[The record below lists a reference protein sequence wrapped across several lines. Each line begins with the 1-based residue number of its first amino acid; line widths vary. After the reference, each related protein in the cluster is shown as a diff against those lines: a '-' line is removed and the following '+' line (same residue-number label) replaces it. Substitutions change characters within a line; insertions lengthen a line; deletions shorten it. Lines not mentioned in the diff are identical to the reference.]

1 MKEKP
6 MDTEKARLLE
16 LRKKIDELSY
26 QYYTLDKPTVTDYE
40 YDMMYREL
48 ENIEKAHP
56 DWVTPDSPTQRV
68 GSKISGGFEKYTHDR
83 PMLSLGDV
91 FSDDELREFDQRVR
105 DDLGGED
112 LEYVVELKIDGL
124 AVNLIYE
131 QGQFIRGVTR
141 GDGVVGED
149 ITNNVRTIRT
159 IPLHIASDSPH
170 IEIRGEVYMP
180 ITSFEALN
188 QQRRDDELE
197 PFANPRNAAA
207 GSLRQLDPR
216 ITAQRKLAF
225 FAYAL
230 GGNSGITIE
239 SQEEL
244 LQALAQFHFQVNPEY
259 RKFTN
264 IEDVIAFIHSWD
276 DRRDSLPYATDGM
289 VVKVNSFAQQ
299 ARLGNTVKIP
309 RWAIAYKFPPEQAR
323 TKVLDISVSLGR
335 TGVLTPAADL
345 EPVHLAG
352 TTVKRATLHNEDY
365 IKEKDIRIG
374 DTVVIQKAGEI
385 IPEVVRSLPEL
396 RDGSEKVFAMPT
408 TCPACG
414 SPVVRR
420 DGEAAWRCTN
430 PDCPAVIG
438 EKIAHFVSRD
448 AMNIDGLGDAIV
460 QQLLAQHLIH
470 DVADIYGLT
479 KEELVDL
486 EGFGDKSADN
496 LLKAIETSKSVGLAR
511 VLFALGIRFVGA
523 KAGRVLAESFGSVD
537 ALMKANADDLTAID
551 DIGPRIADSIV
562 AYFSDAKNQ
571 ALIEKLRAHGVD
583 MTAEKKTLINTTF
596 DGEIVVLTGKLQ
608 MFSRKEAEQAVEARG
623 GKCTSSVTKKT
634 TLVVVGADPGSKY
647 EKAKKLGTP
656 IISESE
662 FKEWLER

>member
-1 MKEKP
+1 MNDTAIKE
-6 MDTEKARLLE
+6 RLLE
-16 LRKKIDELSY
+16 LRKTLDELSY

-48 ENIEKAHP
+48 ETIEKAHP
-56 DWVTPDSPTQRV
+56 EWITPDSPTQRV
-68 GSKISGGFEKYTHDR
+68 GSKISGGFAKYTHDR

-91 FSDDELREFDQRVR
+91 FNDAELMEFDQRVR
-105 DDLGGED
+105 QDLGGEE

-131 QGQFIRGVTR
+131 HGQFIRGVTR
-141 GDGVVGED
+141 GDGRVGED

-159 IPLHIASDSPH
+159 IPLHIDNDSPH

-180 ITSFEALN
+180 IASFAQLN
-188 QQRRDDELE
+188 AQRRDDELE

-230 GGNSGITIE
+230 GGTVGIEIH

-244 LQALAQFHFQVNPEY
+244 LADLKAFHFQVNPEY
-259 RKFTN
+259 RTFKTMK
-264 IEDVIAFIHSWD
+264 DVIAFIHTWD
-276 DRRDSLPYATDGM
+276 ERRDTLPYATDGM

-299 ARLGNTVKIP
+299 TRLGNTVKIP
-309 RWAIAYKFPPEQAR
+309 RWAIAYKFPPEQAK
-323 TKVLDISVSLGR
+323 TKVLGISITLGR

-345 EPVHLAG
+345 EPVRLAG

-365 IKEKDIRIG
+365 IKEKDIRVG
-374 DTVVIQKAGEI
+374 DTVIIQKAGEI
-385 IPEVVRSLPEL
+385 IPEVVRPVIADRTGTE
-396 RDGSEKVFAMPT
+396 RVFAMPK
-408 TCPACG
+408 TCPCCG
-414 SPVVRR
+414 SPVVRLE
-420 DGEAAWRCTN
+420 GEAATRCTN
-430 PDCPAVIG
+430 PNCPAVIS

-460 QQLLAQHLIH
+460 QQLLQQQLIH
-470 DVADIYGLT
+470 DVSDIYGLT

-486 EGFGDKSADN
+486 EGFGEKSADN
-496 LLKAIETSKSVGLAR
+496 LLKAIEESKHVGLAR

-523 KAGRVLAESFGSVD
+523 KAGRILAECFGSMD
-537 ALMKANADDLTAID
+537 AVMKASIDELTAIGE
-551 DIGPRIADSIV
+551 IGPRIAESI
-562 AYFSDAKNQ
+562 ATYAGNPDNQ
-571 ALIEKLRAHGVD
+571 ALIQKLQSYGID
-583 MTAEKKTLINTTF
+583 MIAEKRQLINTAF

-608 MFSRKEAEQAVEARG
+608 TMTRKEAQQAIEDRG
-623 GKCTSSVTKKT
+623 GKCTSAVTKKT
-634 TLVVVGADPGSKY
+634 TLVVAGAEPGSKY
-647 EKAKKLGTP
+647 EKAQKLGTH
-656 IISESE
+656 IISEEE
-662 FKEWLER
+662 FRDWLERE

>member
-1 MKEKP
+1 

-105 DDLGGED
+105 SDLGGES

-207 GSLRQLDPR
+207 GSLRQLDTR
-216 ITAQRKLAF
+216 ITAQRKLAV

-230 GGNSGITIE
+230 GGNSGIEIK

-244 LQALAQFHFQVNPEY
+244 LQDLAQFHFQVNPEY
-259 RKFTN
+259 RKFTD
-264 IEDVIAFIHSWD
+264 IEDVITFIHSWD

-299 ARLGNTVKIP
+299 VRLGNTVKIP
-309 RWAIAYKFPPEQAR
+309 RWAIAYKFPPEQAK
-323 TKVLDISVSLGR
+323 TKVLGISVSLGR

-385 IPEVVRSLPEL
+385 IPEVVRSLPER
-396 RDGSEKVFAMPT
+396 RDGSETVFTMPT

-430 PDCPAVIG
+430 PDCSAVIG

-460 QQLLAQHLIH
+460 QQLLAQGLIH

-486 EGFGDKSADN
+486 EGFGEKSADN

-537 ALMKANADDLTAID
+537 ALMKASTEDLTAID

-562 AYFSDAKNQ
+562 AYFHDAKNQ

-656 IISESE
+656 IISEAE

>member
-1 MKEKP
+1 

-244 LQALAQFHFQVNPEY
+244 LQDLAQFHFQVNPEY

-309 RWAIAYKFPPEQAR
+309 RWAIAYKFQAER
-323 TKVLDISVSLGR
+323 ALTRLNMVTYQVGR
-335 TGVLTPAADL
+335 TGAVTPVANLD
-345 EPVHLAG
+345 PVQLSG
-352 TTVKRATLHNEDY
+352 TVVKRASLHNA
-365 IKEKDIRIG
+365 DIIEGLDLHIG
-374 DTVVIQKAGEI
+374 DMVYVEKGGEI
-385 IPEVVRSLPEL
+385 IPKITGVDTSVRFMI
-396 RDGSEKVFAMPT
+396 GEKVKFIT
-408 TCPACG
+408 HCPECG
-414 SPVVRR
+414 SKLIRYE
-420 DGEAAWRCTN
+420 GEAAHY
-430 PDCPAVIG
+430 CPNETACPPQIKG
-438 EKIAHFVSRD
+438 KIEHFISRK
-448 AMNIDGLGDAIV
+448 AMNIDGLGPETVDMFYR
-460 QQLLAQHLIH
+460 LGLIH
-470 DVADIYGLT
+470 DTADLYQLTTDDIRGL
-479 KEELVDL
+479 DRM
-486 EGFGDKSADN
+486 GDKSAEN
-496 LLKAIETSKSVGLAR
+496 IIKGIMQSKEVPFER
-511 VLFALGIRFVGA
+511 VIFALGIRFVGETVA
-523 KAGRVLAESFGSVD
+523 KKIAKSFKD
-537 ALMKANADDLTAID
+537 IEELENADLETLINIDEIGEKIARSILNYFANESNRKLVDRLKTAGLQLYRPEEDLSGHTDKLA
-551 DIGPRIADSIV
+551 GQSIV
-562 AYFSDAKNQ
+562 ISGVFTHHSRDEYKD
-571 ALIEKLRAHGVD
+571 LIEKH
-583 MTAEKKTLINTTF
+583 
-596 DGEIVVLTGKLQ
+596 
-608 MFSRKEAEQAVEARG
+608 G
-623 GKCTSSVTKKT
+623 GKNVGSISSKTSFILAGDNMGPAK
-634 TLVVVGADPGSKY
+634 L
-647 EKAKKLGTP
+647 EKASKLG
-656 IISESE
+656 IKIMNEEEFLKLIS
-662 FKEWLER
+662 

>member
-1 MKEKP
+1 
-6 MDTEKARLLE
+6 MDDTTMKARLLE
-16 LRKKIDELSY
+16 LRHTLDELSY

-48 ENIEKAHP
+48 ETIEKAHP
-56 DWVTPDSPTQRV
+56 EWITPDSPTQRV
-68 GSKISGGFEKYTHDR
+68 GSKISGGFAKYTHDR

-91 FSDDELREFDQRVR
+91 FNDAELMEFDQRVR
-105 DDLGGED
+105 QDLGGED

-131 QGQFIRGVTR
+131 HGQFIRGVTR
-141 GDGVVGED
+141 GDGRVGED

-159 IPLHIASDSPH
+159 IPLHIDSDSPH

-180 ITSFEALN
+180 IDSFARLN
-188 QQRRDDELE
+188 AQRCDDELE

-207 GSLRQLDPR
+207 GSLRQLDPK

-230 GGNSGITIE
+230 GGTVGIEIH

-244 LQALAQFHFQVNPEY
+244 LADLKAFHFQVNPEY
-259 RKFTN
+259 RKFKTMK
-264 IEDVIAFIHSWD
+264 DVIAFIHTWD
-276 DRRDSLPYATDGM
+276 ERRDTLPYATDGM

-309 RWAIAYKFPPEQAR
+309 RWAIAYKFPPEQAK
-323 TKVLDISVSLGR
+323 TKVLDISITLGR

-345 EPVHLAG
+345 QPVRLAG

-374 DTVVIQKAGEI
+374 DTVIIQKAGEI
-385 IPEVVRSLPEL
+385 IPEVVRPVLEA
-396 RDGSEKVFAMPT
+396 RTGKETVFAMPK
-408 TCPACG
+408 TCPCCG
-414 SPVVRR
+414 GPVVRR
-420 DGEAAWRCTN
+420 DGEAATRCIN
-430 PDCPAVIG
+430 PSCPAVIG
-438 EKIAHFVSRD
+438 EQIAHFVSRD

-460 QQLLAQHLIH
+460 QQLLQQHLIK
-470 DVADIYGLT
+470 DVSDIYGLT
-479 KEELVDL
+479 KDELVDL
-486 EGFGDKSADN
+486 EGFGEKSADN
-496 LLKAIETSKSVGLAR
+496 LLKAIEDSKHVGLAR

-523 KAGRVLAESFGSVD
+523 KAGRILAECFGSMD
-537 ALMKANADDLTAID
+537 ALQQASVEELTAIG
-551 DIGPRIADSIV
+551 DIGPRIAESV
-562 AYFSDAKNQ
+562 VSYMADADHQGLIQKLQ
-571 ALIEKLRAHGVD
+571 AQGVD
-583 MTAEKKTLINTTF
+583 MTAEKRQLISAAF

-608 MFSRKEAEQAVEARG
+608 TMTRKEAQQAVEDRG

-634 TLVVVGADPGSKY
+634 TLVVAGAEPGSKY
-647 EKAKKLGTP
+647 EKAQKLGTH
-656 IISESE
+656 IISEEE
-662 FKEWLER
+662 FRDWLERE

>member
-1 MKEKP
+1 
-6 MDTEKARLLE
+6 MDDTTMKARLLE
-16 LRKKIDELSY
+16 LRHTLDELSY

-48 ENIEKAHP
+48 ETIEKAHP
-56 DWVTPDSPTQRV
+56 EWITPDSPTQRV
-68 GSKISGGFEKYTHDR
+68 GSKISGGFAKYTHDR

-91 FSDDELREFDQRVR
+91 FNDAELMEFDQRVR
-105 DDLGGED
+105 QDLGGED

-131 QGQFIRGVTR
+131 HGQFIRGVTR
-141 GDGVVGED
+141 GDGRVGED

-159 IPLHIASDSPH
+159 IPLHIDSDSPH

-180 ITSFEALN
+180 IDSFACLN
-188 QQRRDDELE
+188 AQRRDDELE

-207 GSLRQLDPR
+207 GSLRQLDPK

-230 GGNSGITIE
+230 GGTVGIEIH

-244 LQALAQFHFQVNPEY
+244 LADLKAFHFQVNPEY
-259 RKFTN
+259 RKFKTMK
-264 IEDVIAFIHSWD
+264 DVIAFIHTWD
-276 DRRDSLPYATDGM
+276 ERRDTLPYATDGM

-309 RWAIAYKFPPEQAR
+309 RWAIAYKFPPEQAK
-323 TKVLDISVSLGR
+323 TKVLDISITLGR

-345 EPVHLAG
+345 QPVRLAG

-374 DTVVIQKAGEI
+374 DTVIIQKAGEI
-385 IPEVVRSLPEL
+385 IPEVVRPVLEA
-396 RDGSEKVFAMPT
+396 RTGKETVFAMPK
-408 TCPACG
+408 TCPCCG
-414 SPVVRR
+414 GPVVRR
-420 DGEAAWRCTN
+420 DGEAATRCINTS
-430 PDCPAVIG
+430 CPAVIG
-438 EKIAHFVSRD
+438 EQIAHFVSRD

-460 QQLLAQHLIH
+460 QQLLQQHLIK
-470 DVADIYGLT
+470 DVSDIYGLT
-479 KEELVDL
+479 KDELVDL
-486 EGFGDKSADN
+486 EGFGEKSADN
-496 LLKAIETSKSVGLAR
+496 LLKAIEDSKHVGLAR

-523 KAGRVLAESFGSVD
+523 KAGRILAECFGSMD
-537 ALMKANADDLTAID
+537 ALQQASVEELTAIG
-551 DIGPRIADSIV
+551 DIGPRIAESV
-562 AYFSDAKNQ
+562 VSYMADADHQGLIQKLQ
-571 ALIEKLRAHGVD
+571 AQGVD
-583 MTAEKKTLINTTF
+583 MTAEKRQLISAAF

-608 MFSRKEAEQAVEARG
+608 TMTRKEAQQAVEDRG

-634 TLVVVGADPGSKY
+634 TLVVAGAEPGSKY
-647 EKAKKLGTP
+647 EKAQKLGTH
-656 IISESE
+656 IISEEE
-662 FKEWLER
+662 FRDWLERE

>member
-1 MKEKP
+1 MEQ
-6 MDTEKARLLE
+6 EKARLLA
-16 LRKKIDELSY
+16 LRQKIDELSY
-26 QYYTLDKPTVTDYE
+26 QYYTLDKPTMSDYE
-40 YDMMYREL
+40 YDMLYREL

-56 DWVTPDSPTQRV
+56 EWVTPDSPTQRV

-91 FSDDELREFDQRVR
+91 FNDDELREFDRRVR
-105 DDLGGED
+105 SDLGGEA
-112 LEYVVELKIDGL
+112 LEYVGELKIDGL

-131 QGQFIRGVTR
+131 NGQFVRGVTR

-159 IPLHIASDSPH
+159 IPLRIDSTSPH

-180 ITSFEALN
+180 VASFSALN
-188 QQRRDDELE
+188 EQRRNDELE

-207 GSLRQLDPR
+207 GSLRQLDPQ

-230 GGNSGITIE
+230 GGNTGITIE

-244 LQALAQFHFQVNPEY
+244 LQDLREFRFQVNGEY
-259 RKFTN
+259 RKFTD
-264 IEDVIAFIHSWD
+264 IEDVITFIHSWD

-309 RWAIAYKFPPEQAR
+309 RWAIAYKFPPEQAE
-323 TKVLDISVSLGR
+323 TKVLSISVSLGR

-345 EPVHLAG
+345 KPVRLAG

-365 IKEKDIRIG
+365 IRDKDIRVG
-374 DTVVIQKAGEI
+374 DTVIIQKAGEI
-385 IPEVVRSLPEL
+385 IPEVVRSLPDK
-396 RDGSEKVFAMPT
+396 RTGSEVVFAMPHV
-408 TCPACG
+408 CPACG
-414 SPVVRR
+414 SEVVRR
-420 DGEAAWRCTN
+420 DGEAAWRCVN

-460 QQLLAQHLIH
+460 QQLLSKELIH
-470 DVADIYGLT
+470 DVGDIYALN
-479 KEELVDL
+479 KEELVAL
-486 EGFGDKSADN
+486 EGFGEKSADN
-496 LLKAIETSKSVGLAR
+496 LLKAIEASKSVGLAR

-523 KAGRVLAESFGSVD
+523 KAGRVLAESFGSVE
-537 ALMKANADDLTAID
+537 ALMAASADDLTAID

-562 AYFSDAKNQ
+562 SYFSEEKSK
-571 ALIEKLRAHGVD
+571 ALIEKLQGYGVD
-583 MTAEKKTLINTTF
+583 MTAEKKELISTSF
-596 DGEIVVLTGKLQ
+596 DGEIVVLTGKLEL
-608 MFSRKEAEQAVEARG
+608 FTRKEAEQAVEERG

-634 TLVVVGADPGSKY
+634 TLVVVGAEPGSKY
-647 EKAKKLGTP
+647 EKARQLGTP
-656 IISESE
+656 IISEAE

>member
-1 MKEKP
+1 

-105 DDLGGED
+105 SDLGGES

-230 GGNSGITIE
+230 GGNSGIEIK

-244 LQALAQFHFQVNPEY
+244 LQDLAQFHFQVNPEY
-259 RKFTN
+259 RKFTD
-264 IEDVIAFIHSWD
+264 IEDVITFIHSWD

-309 RWAIAYKFPPEQAR
+309 RWAIAYKFPPEQAK
-323 TKVLDISVSLGR
+323 TKVLGISVSLGR

-365 IKEKDIRIG
+365 IKELAYILTEGMDGGG
-374 DTVVIQKAGEI
+374 DEYRTTDSVDYPAPDGESFAFPTAQA
-385 IPEVVRSLPEL
+385 IPDRVRELAAFLADQRAHPLIKSAVAQAWTMVVRPFSEGNERLGRILSSVILVRAGYTFFGEVSLSSLIARKGYGYFDAMANIMREENGGDLTYFLEYYLELLSRAVDERRLRMSKKEEENRVAEQEMAHTPLSAPIATTGRDPE
-396 RDGSEKVFAMPT
+396 PT
-408 TCPACG
+408 VGEVREEEENPTAVG
-414 SPVVRR
+414 SP
-420 DGEAAWRCTN
+420 ESAPEWQEL
-430 PDCPAVIG
+430 IG
-438 EKIAHFVSRD
+438 TDPPTLPR
-448 AMNIDGLGDAIV
+448 
-460 QQLLAQHLIH
+460 
-470 DVADIYGLT
+470 
-479 KEELVDL
+479 EEQN
-486 EGFGDKSADN
+486 KSNVERLQEYAEDPETHIGQGAN
-496 LLKAIETSKSVGLAR
+496 LLLHWLS
-511 VLFALGIRFVGA
+511 
-523 KAGRVLAESFGSVD
+523 
-537 ALMKANADDLTAID
+537 
-551 DIGPRIADSIV
+551 IG
-562 AYFSDAKNQ
+562 K
-571 ALIEKLRAHGVD
+571 
-583 MTAEKKTLINTTF
+583 TTF
-596 DGEIVVLTGKLQ
+596 T
-608 MFSRKEAEQAVEARG
+608 SRSG
-623 GKCTSSVTKKT
+623 
-634 TLVVVGADPGSKY
+634 
-647 EKAKKLGTP
+647 
-656 IISESE
+656 
-662 FKEWLER
+662 